1 MAIGTTYTLDDP
13 IPDSSF
19 PLFAM
24 DGAVSYGY
32 QEGGAASMQP
42 AVPPP
47 FSSRDE
53 DKSELRTEY
62 NSNPMLGVT
71 FKRQPYT
78 TSQRKN
84 SVQDPLLFDNFTGN
98 SDVSKQSSTGLAL
111 KSHSDQ
117 FDELAKFFGFNKT
130 EWADIFSVSRQ
141 TIYGW
146 LKNELKPSGENA
158 SKISWLYGLL
168 VAIPNRQERDR
179 LFRGYIYH
187 HISVCNCSLLEVFKS
202 GMPSGYE
209 MSDLVEVVSSLLKLS
224 QKKAKELDEL
234 EKTGLASEATL
245 DHNLDDLLNC
255 LE

>member
-1 MAIGTTYTLDDP
+1 MAIGTTYTIDDP
-13 IPDSSF
+13 IPDSSY

-24 DGAVSYGY
+24 ESVVSYGY
-32 QEGGAASMQP
+32 QEGRAASMQP

-47 FSSRDE
+47 FSSGDE
-53 DKSELRTEY
+53 EKSELSTEY
-62 NSNPMLGVT
+62 KSNPMLVVT

-78 TSQRKN
+78 TSQLKN
-84 SVQDPLLFDNFTGN
+84 SIQDSPLFDNFTGN
-98 SDVSKQSSTGLAL
+98 SDVLKQSSTGFAL
-111 KSHSDQ
+111 KSHTEQ

-168 VAIPNRQERDR
+168 VAIPNRQAGDR
-179 LFRGYIYH
+179 LFKRYIYH
-187 HISVCNCSLLEVFKS
+187 HISVCNCSLFEIFKS

-209 MSDLVEVVSSLLKLS
+209 MSDLVEIVSSLLKRA

-234 EKTGLASEATL
+234 EKTGLASQETFDYNMKRL
-245 DHNLDDLLNC
+245 FS
-255 LE
+255 

>member
-1 MAIGTTYTLDDP
+1 MAIGTTYTIDDP
-13 IPDSSF
+13 IPDSF
-19 PLFAM
+19 YPLFAM
-24 DGAVSYGY
+24 ESSIPYGF

-47 FSSRDE
+47 FSPSDE
-53 DKSELRTEY
+53 EKSELRTEY
-62 NSNPMLGVT
+62 KSNPMLGVT

-78 TSQRKN
+78 TSQLKN
-84 SVQDPLLFDNFTGN
+84 SVQDSPLFDNFTGN
-98 SDVSKQSSTGLAL
+98 SDVSKQSRTGFAL
-111 KSHSDQ
+111 KSHTEQ

-146 LKNELKPSGENA
+146 LKDELKPSGENA

-168 VAIPNRQERDR
+168 VSIPNRQAGDR

-187 HISVCNCSLLEVFKS
+187 HISVCNCSLFEIFKS
-202 GMPSGYE
+202 GIPSGYE
-209 MSDLVEVVSSLLKLS
+209 MSDLVEIVSSLLIRA

-245 DHNLDDLLNC
+245 DHNLDDLLNS

>member
-13 IPDSSF
+13 IPDSSY

-47 FSSRDE
+47 FSSSDE
-53 DKSELRTEY
+53 EKSELSTEY

-71 FKRQPYT
+71 LKRQPYT

-84 SVQDPLLFDNFTGN
+84 SVQNPLLFDNFTGN

-187 HISVCNCSLLEVFKS
+187 HISACNCSLLELFKS

-209 MSDLVEVVSSLLKLS
+209 MPDLVEVVSSLLKLS

-234 EKTGLASEATL
+234 NK
-245 DHNLDDLLNC
+245 NC
-255 LE
+255 LPSQATFDYNMKQFFS